1 MRPEKVSVIGA
12 SGDLGFGL
20 ALRWA
25 HAGIDVVIGSRAP
38 DRAEDA
44 ARRVKERVPDARVT
58 GRTNPDAAAASDV
71 VVVTVPFAGQAE
83 IYKGIAEHLR
93 DGAVVV
99 DCTVPLATAVGGRA
113 VQTLGVW
120 QGSAAQQ
127 AQSFMAKGRG
137 VLCSAFHTLAAAELE
152 ELDEA
157 VEADIL
163 VCGSKRDAKAPV
175 RALVEAI
182 PGLRYVDAGPL
193 ENARFVEPLTP
204 LLIGINIRYKTRAG
218 IRITGLS
225 GASGPD

>member
-1 MRPEKVSVIGA
+1 MRPKKVSVIGA
-12 SGDLGFGL
+12 TGDLGFGL

-25 HAGIDVVIGSRAP
+25 HAGIDVVIGSRAAE
-38 DRAEDA
+38 RAEDA
-44 ARRVKERVPDARVT
+44 ARRLKERVPGARVT
-58 GRTNPDAAAASDV
+58 GLLNQDAAAASDV

-83 IYKGIAEHLR
+83 IYKGMAEHIR
-93 DGAVVV
+93 PAGVVV
-99 DCTVPLATAVGGRA
+99 DCTVPLATAVGGKA
-113 VQTLGVW
+113 VQTLGIW

-152 ELDEA
+152 ELDDA

-163 VCGSKRDAKAPV
+163 VCGSNRDAKASV
-175 RALVEAI
+175 RPLVEAI

-193 ENARFVEPLTP
+193 ENARMVEPLTA

-218 IRITGLS
+218 IRITGLPD
-225 GASGPD
+225 ASGPG